1 MLYIYRAIVGF
12 LVWLSAEPGAVDL
25 ERPRAA
31 AAVSAAMASLAKA
44 SPTPAPTPP
53 APKPDECCGECGGK
67 GYLVMPDGHRVA
79 CPCPATC
86 PCKPQKSPQKPAA
99 CPDGKCPAP
108 GASPATAA
116 PARPA
121 GGR

>member
-1 MLYIYRAIVGF
+1 MDAIYRAIVGF
-12 LVWLSAEPGAVDL
+12 LVWLSAEPQAVDL

-31 AAVSAAMASLAKA
+31 AAVHAAMASMAKDG
-44 SPTPAPTPP
+44 PTPPPTPP
-53 APKPDECCGECGGK
+53 APAPGKCCGECGGK

-86 PCKPQKSPQKPAA
+86 PCKGGKGEAEA
-99 CPDGKCPAP
+99 DCPDGKCAIPE
-108 GASPATAA
+108 ASPATGS
-116 PARPA
+116 PAGPA

>member
-1 MLYIYRAIVGF
+1 MHWLYRMIVAF
-12 LVWLSAEPGAVDL
+12 LVWLSAEPQALDL

-31 AAVSAAMASLAKA
+31 AAVHAAMASLAKGEPA
-44 SPTPAPTPP
+44 PAPKPPAPTP
-53 APKPDECCGECGGK
+53 KPCCGECGGR

-79 CPCPATC
+79 CPCPADC
-86 PCKPQKSPQKPAA
+86 PCKKAKP
-99 CPDGKCPAP
+99 CKDGSCPAP
-108 GASPATAA
+108 GASPATVS

>member
-1 MLYIYRAIVGF
+1 MDAIYRAVVAF
-12 LVWLSAEPGAVDL
+12 LVWLSADPQAIDL

-31 AAVSAAMASLAKA
+31 AAVHAAMASMAKDG
-44 SPTPAPTPP
+44 PTPAPEPTP
-53 APKPDECCGECGGK
+53 APGKCCGECGGR

-86 PCKPQKSPQKPAA
+86 PCKGGKGKAD
-99 CPDGKCPAP
+99 CPDGSCSIP
-108 GASPATAA
+108 GASPATVS